1 MDSTQSNPVR
11 GDYVAVIPARG
22 GSKRLPGKNTRS
34 LGGAP
39 LLAHSIRYAKN
50 SPKIA
55 RVIVST
61 DCDIIADIAKEH
73 GAEAVIRPA
82 SLATDTAKTGP
93 TIQHVLMDLH
103 ANHYFPSGVLTL
115 QPPNPLRPPHLIE
128 RAIKMFEETT
138 PDSVITV
145 TRSKQK
151 LGRLNE
157 GNFTPTSYQVEA
169 RSQDLS
175 PQFFENGLLYLTKPL
190 YCFATPQCLG
200 KRSKHWK

>member
-1 MDSTQSNPVR
+1 
-11 GDYVAVIPARG
+11 
-22 GSKRLPGKNTRS
+22 
-34 LGGAP
+34 
-39 LLAHSIRYAKN
+39 
-50 SPKIA
+50 
-55 RVIVST
+55 
-61 DCDIIADIAKEH
+61 
-73 GAEAVIRPA
+73 
-82 SLATDTAKTGP
+82 
-93 TIQHVLMDLH
+93 MDLH

-115 QPPNPLRPPHLIE
+115 QPTNPLRPPHLIE

-175 PQFFENGLLYLTKPL
+175 PQFFENGLLYLTKPSVL
-190 YCFATPQCLG
+190 LRDATVFGQEVKALEVDEPYASVDIDEEIHFYLCEQLFERFRDTFTWVPQLQ
-200 KRSKHWK
+200 RI